1 MKREALN
8 GFGLSKEQIDS
19 VLSEYGKSVNDMK
32 ERLTTA
38 EGERDQFKNQL
49 ETQQTEL
56 EQTYAEQ
63 QKDFAIQYAMKH
75 TDVLD
80 GGLVMGLL
88 DRDKITLAD
97 GEISGLNEQLDTIK
111 QERAFLFK
119 PEENAQP
126 TPTIVTSGN
135 PTASVFTEKDA
146 FSSITEKYQ

>member
-1 MKREALN
+1 MKRETLS

-38 EGERDQFKNQL
+38 EGERDQFKTQL

-75 TDVLD
+75 TDALD
-80 GGLVMGLL
+80 SGLVMGLL

-97 GEISGLNEQLDTIK
+97 GELNGLNEQLETIK

-119 PEENAQP
+119 PEENVQP

-135 PTASVFTEKDA
+135 PASSVFPEKDA

>member
-1 MKREALN
+1 MKRETLS

-32 ERLTTA
+32 ERLTAA

-75 TDVLD
+75 TDALD

-97 GEISGLNEQLDTIK
+97 GELSGLNEQLDTIK

-119 PEENAQP
+119 PEENAQQ
-126 TPTIVTSGN
+126 TPTIVTPGN
-135 PTASVFTEKDA
+135 PASSVFSEKDA